1 MEDKEVIM
9 EHNIVKDLMV
19 PLTGFVAISED
30 DSLFDAVQALE
41 KAFDTDKGMK
51 FQRGAV
57 LVSGK
62 DGEVVGKVSQLDII
76 RALEPK
82 YDKLDN
88 ARSMT
93 RFGFNQKFIG
103 AMLKQFNLWDKP
115 LDEICR
121 KAVRI
126 KVKQFMYTL
135 TEGEYVEQD
144 AQLNEAVH
152 KLVIGSHQ
160 SLLVTQEK
168 KIIGILRLRD
178 VFKEVCG
185 RIKAC
190 TL

>member
-1 MEDKEVIM
+1 M
-9 EHNIVKDLMV
+9 EHNIVRDLMV

-41 KAFDTDKGMK
+41 KAFDIDKGMRS
-51 FQRGAV
+51 QRGAV

-88 ARSMT
+88 SRSMT
-93 RFGFNQKFIG
+93 RFGFNQNFIN

-121 KAVRI
+121 KAAGI
-126 KVKQFMYTL
+126 KVKQFMYTP

-160 SLLVTQEK
+160 SLLVTTHGK

-178 VFKEVCG
+178 VFKEVCS